1 MIVLKIAVFG
11 GTGRVGSSFIRMAL
25 DQGHTIQALVRDRDK
40 ADDLISKATHII
52 GDVTQEEDIRATING
67 CDLVFSSIGTD
78 KTTTLSESM
87 PLIRKVM
94 EKQGITRLV
103 TIGTAGIL
111 NSRYEEGKY
120 RFQSSESK
128 RTKTFAAEEHLKAY
142 LELQSS
148 ALHWTIVCP
157 TYLPDGEEVGGVRYE
172 IDFLPKEGKKIST
185 NDTARFAFEI
195 LDPPSFSKKRVGI
208 CY

>member
-1 MIVLKIAVFG
+1 MKIAVFG